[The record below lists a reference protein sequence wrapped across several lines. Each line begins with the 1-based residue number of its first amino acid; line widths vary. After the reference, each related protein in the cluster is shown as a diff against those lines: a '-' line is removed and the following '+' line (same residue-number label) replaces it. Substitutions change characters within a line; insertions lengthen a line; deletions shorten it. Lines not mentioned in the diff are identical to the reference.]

1 MRNRIK
7 STIARY
13 LLWTWQHLEIPN
25 QRGQQ
30 NPELDVR
37 QSTSK
42 TRSESKAEG
51 NIWSGLTVKCDVVS
65 VAYKSSLR
73 VEQSD
78 VLVVPGTELACDR
91 VLRLLSL
98 ISRVGEC
105 MLGPLCRKK
114 QHGPLGDVVA
124 KKDGALNSLA
134 VANGYCDAAVE
145 DFLYVT
151 KSPVFD
157 TSRTIPE
164 ISPSRLLAASDTRE
178 GPW

>member
-1 MRNRIK
+1 
-7 STIARY
+7 
-13 LLWTWQHLEIPN
+13 
-25 QRGQQ
+25 
-30 NPELDVR
+30 
-37 QSTSK
+37 
-42 TRSESKAEG
+42 
-51 NIWSGLTVKCDVVS
+51 
-65 VAYKSSLR
+65 
-73 VEQSD
+73 
-78 VLVVPGTELACDR
+78 
-91 VLRLLSL
+91 
-98 ISRVGEC
+98 

-114 QHGPLGDVVA
+114 QHGSLGDVVA